1 MEIALNSLERLQD
14 MYGIEYQDVYN
25 AHHDF
30 RGVGAP
36 LGKEVLPNAVR
47 CLRSMKEGFC
57 RIIDTNLAKPYNFL
71 FR

>member
-47 CLRSMKEGFC
+47 CLRSMKEGLC
-57 RIIDTNLAKPYNFL
+57 RIIDTIWQNPIIFY
-71 FR
+71 